1 MWEEAR
7 LANLSGCTDI
17 LAVSTYN
24 TKPVHILSM
33 VAESV
38 EWIAKERKVW
48 DANKN
53 NKSLIKFLCMNAIK
67 DYNNNMNSTDVV
79 DQLWG
84 VY

>member
-1 MWEEAR
+1 M
-7 LANLSGCTDI
+7 
-17 LAVSTYN
+17 
-24 TKPVHILSM
+24 SM
-33 VAESV
+33 VMESV
-38 EWIAKERKVW
+38 DWIAKERKVW

-53 NKSLIKFLCMNAIK
+53 NKCLIKFLCMNAIK